1 MAEQVVRDAEQPSS
15 NRAAEWVAE
24 APSVCRTMDVCEVVP
39 LSDFGKFCSGGA
51 GGGGGAPG
59 PRGGRG
65 GPVPR
70 GALVTGAGSS
80 RYIAASN
87 RRRPGPV
94 TAGGRG
100 FTIAFGSSF
109 AGAVPA
115 HPLRGS
121 PVPPW
126 VP

>member
-39 LSDFGKFCSGGA
+39 LSDFGKVSFSGASSGGGVTWPLGVPA
-51 GGGGGAPG
+51 W
-59 PRGGRG
+59 
-65 GPVPR
+65 PVTPV
-70 GALVTGAGSS
+70 ALVTSAGSS